1 MGSEILNNR
10 NSLSMPSSHSC
21 SACPILFRLICGNY
35 DQLPTEVSGLCNDSN
50 SLPRRLCYLCCHLRT
65 LCALVAKAAR
75 MLHRVVFGTN
85 NSQPHN
91 LRAHDTSNV
100 PYIWSCA
107 YFIYVEIIHKH
118 RLLHCKIMLAPIY
131 LNRLF
136 RSKAKRN

>member
-21 SACPILFRLICGNY
+21 RACPILFRLICGNY

-50 SLPRRLCYLCCHLRT
+50 SPSRRLCYLCCHLRT

-100 PYIWSCA
+100 PYIWVVPTSYMSKLYTNIVFYIVKSCWRP
-107 YFIYVEIIHKH
+107 FT
-118 RLLHCKIMLAPIY
+118 
-131 LNRLF
+131 
-136 RSKAKRN
+136 